1 MNIDKVGHCI
11 EFTLFDYQKSF
22 LTLILYTLL
31 VLRMSVSLGRV
42 GVKLPLEMYNS
53 FKLTID
59 LSNLLEMTL
68 KISEMRFLWVNIIA
82 QFCLE

>member
-68 KISEMRFLWVNIIA
+68 KISEMRFLWVNIIP